1 LIRPFRFSDSL
12 FLQRLIRQS
21 ASLQLERHLTQPY
34 SPLWAALG
42 APLPWHGSGAGTYL
56 HIPNETAPQID
67 GFIQA
72 IKRPARA
79 EADITYIAPLL
90 SAAAPVD
97 VVWSSLLEYVASAA
111 GEHGIQRLYLCI
123 ASDDPGCEL
132 VSNSGYTPYI
142 RETLFRLASAPET
155 DPAQKTNPHIRFQRE
170 GDSLA
175 LQRLVSRYS
184 PPVVQKAEGMF
195 ASNDD
200 APSPLALRSWWQ
212 PEHTEGLVFEEQGEI
227 IAAAHIQHGN
237 SGHWLRLFGD
247 PGTTEVMA
255 ELLSHSLKT
264 LSHYRNRPV
273 YCAIR
278 PYQSRFGPLLQAQH
292 FAPEQEIT
300 RFVKHTTSFI
310 KRPALQRA
318 HEAIEGKMPGLIP
331 TDFSLKQSKKVTA
344 NLSREKDTSRSR

>member
-1 LIRPFRFSDSL
+1 MIRPFRFSDSL
-12 FLQRLIRQS
+12 FLQRLTSRS
-21 ASLQLERHLTQPY
+21 APLQLERQLTQPY

-42 APLPWHGSGAGTYL
+42 APLPWHGSGAATYL
-56 HIPNETAPQID
+56 HIPNEIIPKIE

-90 SAAAPVD
+90 SDDVQAD
-97 VVWSSLLEYVASAA
+97 VVWSRLLEHVAAEA

-123 ASDDPGCEL
+123 TSDDPGCEV

-142 RETLFRLASAPET
+142 RETLFRLASIPQIDSSQET
-155 DPAQKTNPHIRFQRE
+155 PPQIRPQRE
-170 GDSLA
+170 ADSLA
-175 LQRLVSRYS
+175 LQRLFSRYS

-195 ASNDD
+195 TSNDD
-200 APSPLALRSWWQ
+200 APSPLALRLWWQ
-212 PEHTEGLVFEEQGEI
+212 PENIEGVVFEEQGEI
-227 IAAAHIQHGN
+227 IAAVHIQHGN

-247 PGTTEVMA
+247 PNAPEVMEA
-255 ELLSHSLKT
+255 LLDYSLKT
-264 LSHYRNRPV
+264 LSRHRDHPV

-278 PYQSRFGPLLQAQH
+278 PYQSRFGPLLRAQN
-292 FAPEQEIT
+292 FTPEQEIT

-318 HEAIEGKMPGLIP
+318 HEAIEGSMPGLIP
-331 TDFSLKQSKKVTA
+331 TDFSLEKPKK
-344 NLSREKDTSRSR
+344 